1 VFRCKDSYL
10 LDLLNLLLTALLG
23 LPTLGFCRLG
33 VRLLI
38 PVALS
43 LRLLLQAA
51 LSRLLRR

>member
-1 VFRCKDSYL
+1 
-10 LDLLNLLLTALLG
+10 LTALLD

-33 VRLLI
+33 VRLLNT
-38 PVALS
+38 LS